1 MIPIKTYKIKDQN
14 LKNHLE
20 RIGDL
25 INMEGPMLSLFIDNR
40 NHDLYLFDWA
50 DSDNKTNRWLI
61 YKISSKALS
70 GFILKNIS
78 FKEMFLSQKDY
89 FVTEIKEE
97 ENPPFE
103 IYGIENLPKE
113 YYPTDNLFFDES
125 DARGFSKIKSLLD
138 NLSHN
143 LKWEAIISPDEFHNQ
158 NLKTLK
164 EISSNSKDLIFRS
177 FQYNIGTDIP
187 KGKNDIKNDFHLSN
201 LAPQDDN
208 KPNRFFKETR
218 MGLLAR

>member
-1 MIPIKTYKIKDQN
+1 
-14 LKNHLE
+14 
-20 RIGDL
+20 
-25 INMEGPMLSLFIDNR
+25 MEGPMLSLFTDNR

-50 DSDNKTNRWLI
+50 DSDDKTNRWLI

-89 FVTEIKEE
+89 YVTEIKEE

-113 YYPTDNLFFDES
+113 YYPTDNLFFDKS

-138 NLSHN
+138 NLSDN
-143 LKWEAIISPDEFHNQ
+143 LKWEAIISPDEYHNQ

-164 EISSNSKDLIFRS
+164 EITSNSKDLIFRS
-177 FQYNIGTDIP
+177 PQYNIGIDIIP
-187 KGKNDIKNDFHLSN
+187 KGKNDIKNNFHLSN
-201 LAPQDDN
+201 LAPQNDN
-208 KPNRFFKETR
+208 KPNRLSKETR